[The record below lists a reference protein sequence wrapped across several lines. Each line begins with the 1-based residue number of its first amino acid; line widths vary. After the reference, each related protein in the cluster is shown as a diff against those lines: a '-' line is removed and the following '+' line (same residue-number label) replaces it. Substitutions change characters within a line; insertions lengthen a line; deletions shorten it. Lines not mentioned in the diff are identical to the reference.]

1 MRIFLLFILR
11 NREKLGDNDK
21 KILLA
26 ARMAAPTVKT

>member
-11 NREKLGDNDK
+11 NREKLAGNDK

-26 ARMAAPTVKT
+26 VHMAAPTVKT